1 MPRNSRDPI
10 FEKQTVYH
18 SQMVKAG
25 PFVATV
31 TSEEQESKFSKPN
44 DQKFVVGL
52 KVDGSD
58 HFYQTENADCGKAFK
73 GWKGQTVT
81 IEAKG
86 HKDDAEIIITDDAG
100 DERHS
105 PRGGGED
112 RGGRDEPRGR
122 GQERS
127 SSDRGGNRQER
138 QQEAEPEDRA
148 TVEAKALKRARIMG
162 ARCSVLSLIAFK
174 AAEHTLSE
182 HFGPDA
188 LKGDGDNEPYVS
200 CEDIRAVASVIFIEL
215 SRGTDISKLPME
227 LPEPDAP
234 KQQQRDEPR
243 REREPE
249 QRQERQPERRED
261 PSADEP
267 EDDIPF

>member
-10 FEKQTVYH
+10 FDKGTIYH
-18 SQMVKAG
+18 SAMVKAG

-31 TSEEQESKFSKPN
+31 TSEEHESKFSKPS

-52 KVDGSD
+52 KVDGND
-58 HFYQTENADCGKAFK
+58 HFYQTENEDCGKAFK

-86 HKDDAEIIITDDAG
+86 HKEDAEIIITDDAG
-100 DERHS
+100 EERQS
-105 PRGGGED
+105 PRGGGEE
-112 RGGRDEPRGR
+112 RGGRGGREEPRGGR
-122 GQERS
+122 SQERS
-127 SSDRGGNRQER
+127 SSSDRGANRQER

-148 TVEAKALKRARIMG
+148 TVEAKALKKARAMA
-162 ARCSVLSLIAFK
+162 ARCSVLGVIAFK
-174 AAEHTLSE
+174 AAEHTMIE

-188 LKGDGDNEPYVS
+188 FSKDVRT
-200 CEDIRAVASVIFIEL
+200 EDIRAVAAVMFIEL
-215 SRGTDISKLPME
+215 SRGTDISKLPLSM
-227 LPEPDAP
+227 PEPDAH
-234 KQQQRDEPR
+234 KQ

-261 PSADEP
+261 PPADEP